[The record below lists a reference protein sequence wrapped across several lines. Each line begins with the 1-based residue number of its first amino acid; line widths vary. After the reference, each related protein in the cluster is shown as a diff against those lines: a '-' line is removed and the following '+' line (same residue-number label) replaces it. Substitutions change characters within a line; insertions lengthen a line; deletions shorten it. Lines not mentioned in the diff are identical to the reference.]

1 MSSDIAV
8 AFIQNMLTSSSFHFQ
23 LQGSGGAIQ
32 MFGGVTRFGECAFI
46 NNVAVSIE
54 HEREPFAPDELNR
67 FVHILRQRATAE
79 RCTFKTEPLRLM
91 VAYFKAIKQKM

>member
-46 NNVAVSIE
+46 NNVAVSI
-54 HEREPFAPDELNR
+54 A
-67 FVHILRQRATAE
+67 
-79 RCTFKTEPLRLM
+79 
-91 VAYFKAIKQKM
+91 